1 MEELDKIVQELVL
14 DGAYW
19 RVYDREAQK
28 ALGLRIREAMRDCKH
43 TMSALK
49 RENRKLHTALKPVL
63 MVEGFKKRNFLSRW
77 LVKLAFNIAK
87 KVYEECQ

>member
-1 MEELDKIVQELVL
+1 MEELDKIVRELIS
-14 DGAYW
+14 GSY
-19 RVYDREAQK
+19 RIVYDRDARVI
-28 ALGLRIREAMRDCKH
+28 LGRKIRAAMRDYKH